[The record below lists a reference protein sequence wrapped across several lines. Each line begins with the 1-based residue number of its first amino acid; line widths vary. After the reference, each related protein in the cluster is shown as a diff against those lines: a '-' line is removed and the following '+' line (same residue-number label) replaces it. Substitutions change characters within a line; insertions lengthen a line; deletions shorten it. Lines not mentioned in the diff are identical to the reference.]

1 MSCFDKKLRNGLM
14 RTCGMSSQR
23 FGIEVARVTS
33 IALWMNVRLGSVAS
47 PKDAGRVSDG
57 LKRGAVEAPRLSNK

>member
-1 MSCFDKKLRNGLM
+1 
-14 RTCGMSSQR
+14 MSSQR

-33 IALWMNVRLGSVAS
+33 IALWMNVRLGSVVS